1 MKEKLITK
9 FDITALFRRTSR
21 AIEYQTY
28 RGISMTRLNMIY
40 DDPLLMR
47 VVQITPFKGVEI
59 VEGERIPV
67 SAAKSKSKSAK
78 R

>member
-9 FDITALFRRTSR
+9 FDVTALFRRTSR
-21 AIEYQTY
+21 AIEYHTY
-28 RGISMTRLNMIY
+28 RGISMTGLNMIY

-47 VVQITPFKGVEI
+47 VEQITPYKGVEL

-67 SAAKSKSKSAK
+67 SAAKPKSKSAK